1 MIKCINNIINLLG
14 VKDEAPDIVKSRLV
28 TAAVES
34 YALTLINLLLF
45 IYLYS
50 TFKIFQS
57 DGSEREYGI
66 EYAFS
71 AMYNT
76 HAHYFTCCVLFVTL
90 FIWRSC
96 TPETKLSI
104 FFNKIS
110 SILYGM
116 TFSLSTIYFLAY
128 CFGKFDASVGV
139 WEFIIFFLM
148 LFASPFVYGWLGCEN
163 EKERTDF
170 FKNILTAFGILFC
183 VLSFPMCLLVTF
195 TLLILKMYCR

>member
-1 MIKCINNIINLLG
+1 MIKCIKYIINLLG
-14 VKDEAPDIVKSRLV
+14 VKDETPDIVKSRLV
-28 TAAVES
+28 TAVVES

-57 DGSEREYGI
+57 VGSEREYGI

-76 HAHYFTCCVLFVTL
+76 HAHYFTTVAFCITLAGWLLCV
-90 FIWRSC
+90 
-96 TPETKLSI
+96 PENNLSI
-104 FFNKIS
+104 FFNKMS

-116 TFSLSTIYFLAY
+116 TFSLFTIYFLAY

-139 WEFIIFFLM
+139 WEFIIFVLV
-148 LFASPFVYGWLGCEN
+148 LFASPFVYGWLGCEK
-163 EKERTDF
+163 EKERTEF

-183 VLSFPMCLLVTF
+183 VLSFPMCLLVTC
-195 TLLILKMYCR
+195 TLLIL